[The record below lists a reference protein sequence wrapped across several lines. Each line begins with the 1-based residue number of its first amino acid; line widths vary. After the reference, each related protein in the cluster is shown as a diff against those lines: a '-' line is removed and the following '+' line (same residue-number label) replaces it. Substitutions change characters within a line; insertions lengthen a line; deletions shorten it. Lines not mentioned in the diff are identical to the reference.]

1 MFGFQMVGPDICG
14 FGGNTNPELCARWFQ
29 IGSLYT
35 FARDHNDLESIS
47 QEPYALGDTVL
58 KAAKGNLK
66 LRYSILKYF
75 YLLFMN
81 KRGLGSI
88 WRPLFFEFPLD
99 TNAYIDE
106 IADTEF
112 MIGPNILVTPIVE
125 QGKTSRPIYL
135 PETNWYY
142 FHSGVKYAPGT
153 HIISNELTD
162 LVPMFIREGF
172 VMVSQNT

>member
-1 MFGFQMVGPDICG
+1 
-14 FGGNTNPELCARWFQ
+14 
-29 IGSLYT
+29 
-35 FARDHNDLESIS
+35 
-47 QEPYALGDTVL
+47 
-58 KAAKGNLK
+58 
-66 LRYSILKYF
+66 
-75 YLLFMN
+75 MN

-88 WRPLFFEFPLD
+88 WRPLFFEFPFD
-99 TNAYIDE
+99 TNTYIDE

-172 VMVSQNT
+172 VMVSQNTQNVVNTKQLGNSFIISSGLRYDTRRSNATTKVYESVGSVLSIKNYNDDALVDLCFR